1 MRPKECSY
9 IDEIVLRA
17 TMLTYAIIR
26 CNMEKQT
33 ISFRLESD
41 KVDALDVLAKAL
53 DRDRTYLLNEAVS
66 AYLDIQQ
73 WQLEHIKASIKQ
85 ADAGRLIDHDEIRKM
100 ASNWRRRK

>member
-1 MRPKECSY
+1 
-9 IDEIVLRA
+9 
-17 TMLTYAIIR
+17 MLQY
-26 CNMEKQT
+26 NMEKQT

-41 KVDALDVLAKAL
+41 KVNALDVLAKAL

-85 ADAGRLIDHDEIRKM
+85 ADAGRLIDHAEVKKM
-100 ASNWRRRK
+100 ASHWRRRK

>member
-1 MRPKECSY
+1 MK
-9 IDEIVLRA
+9 
-17 TMLTYAIIR
+17 YAIIFKKKK
-26 CNMEKQT
+26 KQT

-66 AYLDIQQ
+66 AYLDVQQ

-85 ADAGRLIDHDEIRKM
+85 ADAGRLIDHAEIKKM
-100 ASNWRRRK
+100 ASRWRSRK